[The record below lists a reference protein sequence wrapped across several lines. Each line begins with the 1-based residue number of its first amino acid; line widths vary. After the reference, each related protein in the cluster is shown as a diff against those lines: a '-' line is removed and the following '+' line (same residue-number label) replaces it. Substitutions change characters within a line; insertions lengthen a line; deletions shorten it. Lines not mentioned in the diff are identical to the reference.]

1 MTEDTLHPGLV
12 RLAKRVADQMR
23 CSRSTAERYIEGGL
37 VSVDGRVIEVPGAR
51 VAPHQRV
58 VLEANASL
66 MDLAPVTLLLNKPAG
81 HEAGLGAPAAATAQR
96 AHASRSPGAPLAQ
109 ALLTEAHHVADD
121 ASGIRV
127 LQRHF
132 KLLACHTPLPTEAS
146 GLVVYTQD
154 ARIARKL
161 AEDIESLEQE
171 CIVEVAG
178 TMAEGGLARLCHG
191 LSFNGRPLPPV
202 KVSWQNETRLRFAL
216 KGIRPGQVP
225 SMCEAVG
232 LRVVALRRIRL
243 GRVPLAKMPEGQWRY
258 LQPWEKF

>member
-1 MTEDTLHPGLV
+1 M
-12 RLAKRVADQMR
+12 
-23 CSRSTAERYIEGGL
+23 
-37 VSVDGRVIEVPGAR
+37 
-51 VAPHQRV
+51 
-58 VLEANASL
+58 
-66 MDLAPVTLLLNKPAG
+66 
-81 HEAGLGAPAAATAQR
+81 
-96 AHASRSPGAPLAQ
+96 
-109 ALLTEAHHVADD
+109 
-121 ASGIRV
+121 
-127 LQRHF
+127 
-132 KLLACHTPLPTEAS
+132 
-146 GLVVYTQD
+146 
-154 ARIARKL
+154 
-161 AEDIESLEQE
+161 
-171 CIVEVAG
+171 EVAG